1 MNDIQPMIQKL
12 KSQNIS
18 FKAFTLIELVI
29 VLVIIWIMLMATVY
43 LSGEQIQKVRD
54 KTVKESI
61 LAEMQSRYSR
71 NLWSSSYAGE
81 IYNTME
87 ISMEKD
93 ENNINFRYLT
103 GKDSEIQTDSFVDK
117 FEIKRIT
124 TDFDVPNNNDKIS
137 IKLNYSPYNISCKIW
152 TWNESY
158 ENVYFVIRVNDS
170 RDYCFNIAQKNCRFF
185 EMSKPKCDILIG
197 PK

>member
-43 LSGEQIQKVRD
+43 FSGEQIQKVRD

-81 IYNTME
+81 IYNNME

-93 ENNINFRYLT
+93 GNNINFRYLT

-124 TDFDVPNNNDKIS
+124 TNLDTSSNDINS
-137 IKLNYSPYNISCKIW
+137 IALNYSPYNISCKIW
-152 TWNESY
+152 TWDESY

>member
-1 MNDIQPMIQKL
+1 MIQKI
-12 KSQNIS
+12 KTQNIS

-43 LSGEQIQKVRD
+43 FSGEQIQKVKD

-87 ISMEKD
+87 ISMKTNEK
-93 ENNINFRYLT
+93 NINFRYLT
-103 GKDSEIQTDSFVDK
+103 GENSEIRTGFFADK

-124 TDFDVPNNNDKIS
+124 TDPDIPGADMNFIA
-137 IKLNYSPYNISCKIW
+137 LNYSPYNISCKIW
-152 TWNESY
+152 DWTSDFKDIY
-158 ENVYFVIRVNDS
+158 IVIRVNDS
-170 RDYCFNIAQKNCRFF
+170 RDYCFSIPQKNCRFF
-185 EMSKPKCDILIG
+185 EMSKSKCDILNG